1 MHFNFLNNFT
11 SNSSNVDTS
20 KFGGESETISYLRFP
35 LIVLV
40 VMIHSKFD
48 GVVVNGVGLMH
59 DGGFPCYS
67 TISTLVSNIIASI
80 AVPLFY
86 FISGFL
92 FFFKTAFFS
101 FDVYCSKIKKR
112 AKTILIPYLCWNLF
126 VILLLL
132 AAESVFPGLLSGKN
146 KLVVDYTFTD
156 WLWSFY
162 DTSHINPTVEGAFP
176 ICYQFWFLRD
186 LKWLLWFS
194 FLSFILE
201 LGICKYYVYYA
212 WAFYGL
218 LIFCLLFLVLVQLL
232 CFIFHLVLILVFI
245 KKILLQQCD
254 HYCLYHC

>member
-92 FFFKTAFFS
+92 FF
-101 FDVYCSKIKKR
+101 SK
-112 AKTILIPYLCWNLF
+112 L
-126 VILLLL
+126 
-132 AAESVFPGLLSGKN
+132 
-146 KLVVDYTFTD
+146 
-156 WLWSFY
+156 
-162 DTSHINPTVEGAFP
+162 H
-176 ICYQFWFLRD
+176 
-186 LKWLLWFS
+186 
-194 FLSFILE
+194 
-201 LGICKYYVYYA
+201 
-212 WAFYGL
+212 
-218 LIFCLLFLVLVQLL
+218 FLVLMYIVAKSKKSKNYTYSLFML
-232 CFIFHLVLILVFI
+232 EFICYSAVAGCRKCFPGAIIR
-245 KKILLQQCD
+245 KE
-254 HYCLYHC
+254 

>member
-92 FFFKTAFFS
+92 FFFKT
-101 FDVYCSKIKKR
+101 
-112 AKTILIPYLCWNLF
+112 
-126 VILLLL
+126 
-132 AAESVFPGLLSGKN
+132 
-146 KLVVDYTFTD
+146 
-156 WLWSFY
+156 
-162 DTSHINPTVEGAFP
+162 
-176 ICYQFWFLRD
+176 
-186 LKWLLWFS
+186 
-194 FLSFILE
+194 
-201 LGICKYYVYYA
+201 
-212 WAFYGL
+212 
-218 LIFCLLFLVLVQLL
+218 FLVLMYIVAKSKKEQKLYLFLIYVGIYLL
-232 CFIFHLVLILVFI
+232 FCCCWLQKVFSRGYYQERI
-245 KKILLQQCD
+245 SLW
-254 HYCLYHC
+254 

>member
-101 FDVYCSKIKKR
+101 FDVYCSKIKK
-112 AKTILIPYLCWNLF
+112 KEQKLYLFLIY
-126 VILLLL
+126 V
-132 AAESVFPGLLSGKN
+132 
-146 KLVVDYTFTD
+146 
-156 WLWSFY
+156 
-162 DTSHINPTVEGAFP
+162 
-176 ICYQFWFLRD
+176 
-186 LKWLLWFS
+186 
-194 FLSFILE
+194 
-201 LGICKYYVYYA
+201 GIY
-212 WAFYGL
+212 
-218 LIFCLLFLVLVQLL
+218 LLFCCCWLQK
-232 CFIFHLVLILVFI
+232 VFSRGYYQERI
-245 KKILLQQCD
+245 SLW
-254 HYCLYHC
+254 